1 MVMRDVIRIR
11 AGRIEAAAAVALYG
25 VYELVRGLGGENWT
39 AARLHTADLVAF
51 ERSLGIFW
59 EQGVQDASVSVPG
72 LARILGVLYITLHFA
87 VTIGFLAWVH
97 RRRPEAFAIVRT
109 TLVVATGLALAGY
122 LAFPA
127 APPRLAGLGFTD
139 TVSKSAGVN
148 LSSDLL
154 GALYNPVAAVPSLHF
169 GYALLV
175 ERVSPSWLGAA
186 GSGSRGRSTRPRCS
200 TSSSRPATISS
211 STRRSAASSSW
222 VPGSSP
228 VRSRGPSSPAPSTR
242 PRTPERRRQ
251 FAIRPGAPYGSS
263 TSGTSPWRF
272 SRIAS
277 RARSVT
283 TVPFSVCGVSS
294 PVSPRKRIPSRRA
307 WKSVV
312 FEHDVTSR

>member
-175 ERVSPSWLGAA
+175 GAGVAVLARRRWVRIAGALYPAAMLYIIVATGNHFFVDAALGGLVVVGAWFVARALARAERPG
-186 GSGSRGRSTRPRCS
+186 TEY
-200 TSSSRPATISS
+200 
-211 STRRSAASSSW
+211 AASY
-222 VPGSSP
+222 
-228 VRSRGPSSPAPSTR
+228 A
-242 PRTPERRRQ
+242 
-251 FAIRPGAPYGSS
+251 
-263 TSGTSPWRF
+263 
-272 SRIAS
+272 
-277 RARSVT
+277 
-283 TVPFSVCGVSS
+283 
-294 PVSPRKRIPSRRA
+294 
-307 WKSVV
+307 
-312 FEHDVTSR
+312 

>member
-11 AGRIEAAAAVALYG
+11 AGRIEAAAAVVLYG

-59 EQGVQDASVSVPG
+59 EQGVQDASASVPG

-97 RRRPEAFAIVRT
+97 RRRPEAFATVRT
-109 TLVVATGLALAGY
+109 TLVVATGIALAGY
-122 LAFPA
+122 LTFPA

-175 ERVSPSWLGAA
+175 GAGLAALARRRWIRVAGALYPAAMLYIIVATGNHFFTDAALGGLVVVSAWFVA
-186 GSGSRGRSTRPRCS
+186 RSLARAEQPGTEY
-200 TSSSRPATISS
+200 
-211 STRRSAASSSW
+211 AASY
-222 VPGSSP
+222 
-228 VRSRGPSSPAPSTR
+228 A
-242 PRTPERRRQ
+242 
-251 FAIRPGAPYGSS
+251 
-263 TSGTSPWRF
+263 
-272 SRIAS
+272 
-277 RARSVT
+277 
-283 TVPFSVCGVSS
+283 
-294 PVSPRKRIPSRRA
+294 
-307 WKSVV
+307 
-312 FEHDVTSR
+312 